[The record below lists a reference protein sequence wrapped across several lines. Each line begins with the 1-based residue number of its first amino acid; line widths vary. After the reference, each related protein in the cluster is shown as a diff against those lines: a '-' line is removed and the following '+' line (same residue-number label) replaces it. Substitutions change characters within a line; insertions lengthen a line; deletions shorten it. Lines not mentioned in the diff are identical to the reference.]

1 MIDLGSAV
9 GYLMLDTSG
18 LTKGFSQAR
27 TAMNTFMDDTTSA
40 GDRLKAFGSATG
52 GIGNMLTKYVTLPL
66 AGAGAA
72 SLLMASDIQS
82 AMKSIKQK
90 VGDTTTSMEDFEDVL
105 RSIYKGGYGDDYQ
118 DIADTIGIINQRMG
132 DMPKEQ
138 LEETAEA
145 AFLLRDAFGYE
156 TEESIRAVNTLM
168 VQFGISG
175 KAAFDLITYGAQN
188 GLDFSGELIDTINE
202 YSVHFAQAGL
212 DAQAMFNIFNSG
224 VEAGAFNLDKIGDA
238 VKEFGIRMREGSD
251 EAGAAL
257 EGLGFNAQYV
267 EEQFAAGGDAAAS
280 TFDSIIRALGDMK
293 DPLEQNRYGVYLFG
307 TMWEDLGPKAITNL
321 TGIGDAATDANGAI
335 DEMKQ
340 QRMEDFK
347 VQLES
352 LKRSAS
358 DLGAEFGL
366 MLLPFVQD
374 LVEGVQDAV
383 EWFANLDDGTKKIIT
398 GVLTF
403 VAILGPALLL
413 ISQLAGMLTAINA
426 GLTVLGITSKVAL
439 PAILLIVAA
448 LAALVAIIVAV
459 NSAKSGKQVDTDD
472 PSFNPNPKSIPSGS
486 YAAGLDYVPTDR
498 TVKVHEG
505 EGILTKEENKAYRS
519 RTRQED
525 NRPMNF
531 NFTVELDGAV
541 VARKQYKYDS
551 RESSYRGPHLV
562 R

>member
-1 MIDLGSAV
+1 MFDLGTAV

-18 LTKGFSQAR
+18 LTKGFASAR
-27 TAMNTFMDDTTSA
+27 TAFNTFMDDTTNA
-40 GDRLKAFGSATG
+40 QDRMKAFQGLTSSVGTA
-52 GIGNMLTKYVTLPL
+52 MTKYFTLPL
-66 AGAGAA
+66 AGAGTAA
-72 SLLMASDIQS
+72 LFLASDIQS
-82 AMKSIKQK
+82 AMKSIEQK

-105 RSIYKGGYGDDYQ
+105 RSVYKGGYGEDYQ
-118 DIADTIGIINQRMG
+118 DIADAIGLINQQMG

-138 LEETAEA
+138 LQETAEA
-145 AFLLRDAFGYE
+145 AFTLREAFGYE
-156 TEESIRAVNTLM
+156 TEESIRAANTLM
-168 VQFGISG
+168 TQFGISG
-175 KAAFDLITYGAQN
+175 RAAFDLIAYGAQI
-188 GLDFSGELIDTINE
+188 GLDYSGELIDSINE

-212 DAQAMFNIFNSG
+212 DAQAMFNVFSSG
-224 VEAGAFNLDKIGDA
+224 VQAGAFNLDKIGDA
-238 VKEFGIRMREGSD
+238 VKEFGIRIKEGSD

-280 TFDSIIRALGDMK
+280 TFDSIIRALGDME
-293 DPLEQNRYGVYLFG
+293 DPLEQNRYGAYLFG
-307 TMWEDLGPKAITNL
+307 TMWEDLGPKVVTSL
-321 TGIGDAATDANGAI
+321 DSIGDAAEGANGVI

-340 QRMEDFK
+340 QRMDDFK
-347 VQLES
+347 IQLEN

-366 MLLPFVQD
+366 MLLPYVQG

-383 EWFANLDDGTKKIIT
+383 EWFANLDDGTKKLIT

-459 NSAKSGKQVDTDD
+459 NSAKSGKEVDTND
-472 PSFNPNPKSIPSGS
+472 PSFNPNPKSVPRGS

-498 TVKVHEG
+498 TVNVHEG

-519 RTRQED
+519 RTKQEE
-525 NRPMNF
+525 NRPMVF
-531 NFTVELDGAV
+531 NFTAELDGDV
-541 VARKQYKYDS
+541 VAQKQYVHNQRQQDL
-551 RESSYRGPHLV
+551 RGTSMIK
-562 R
+562 